1 MTASDEML
9 FVAALLAAAASV
21 SLTALVVASLGQR
34 RRALR
39 QRLRAR
45 RANGTARQAH
55 GVSPVANVAQLEQI
69 SVTSNT
75 GKLRR
80 WLVKNGFEIT
90 PRRLAGRLAVGVGLA
105 FVLGVVMGLGAPL
118 ALSLAAILVPGL
130 TFIAGRRR
138 MARRMAMAEEQFP
151 AMIGTIVRTLRS
163 GLTLQDALQLV
174 ASEGPDPLRAE
185 FARVLTDEAIGLPLP
200 DACQRMAA
208 RLPFDAAEF
217 FALIVAIQTE
227 TGGSIV
233 TALENLAETTQ
244 ARAALAE
251 KIVVSGQEARASA
264 VIIGSLPVLVLA
276 VLWIVQPDFVSV
288 LFFTLRGQLALAG
301 AAVLVLVGAVV
312 MHEMARFD
320 G

>member
-1 MTASDEML
+1 MASDSII
-9 FVAALLAAAASV
+9 FAAALLGAAASV
-21 SLTALVVASLGQR
+21 VLFALVVASFGQR

-45 RANGTARQAH
+45 RANGTSRQAH
-55 GVSPVANVAQLEQI
+55 GVSPVANIVQLEQI
-69 SVTSNT
+69 GTAGDSGS
-75 GKLRR
+75 LRR
-80 WLVKNGFEIT
+80 WLLRNGFEIA
-90 PRRLAGRLAVGVGLA
+90 PRRLAGRLLAGVAIAFMLGVLFGLGVPVA
-105 FVLGVVMGLGAPL
+105 FVGAC
-118 ALSLAAILVPGL
+118 ILVPGL
-130 TFIAGRRR
+130 TLLGGRQRI
-138 MARRMAMAEEQFP
+138 ARRMAMAEEQFP
-151 AMIGTIVRTLRS
+151 AVIGTIVRTLQS
-163 GLTLQDALQLV
+163 GLTLQDAIQLV
-174 ASEGPDPLRAE
+174 AAEGPDPLRGE

-233 TALENLAETTQ
+233 TALENLAETTE

-276 VLWIVQPDFVSV
+276 MLWVVQRDFVSV
-288 LFFTLRGQLALAG
+288 LFFTLSGQLALAG
-301 AAVLVLVGAVV
+301 AAVLVLVGTLV
-312 MHEMARFD
+312 MREMAKFD

>member
-1 MTASDEML
+1 MSTNTTM
-9 FVAALLAAAASV
+9 FVAAFLAAAASV
-21 SLTALVVASLGQR
+21 ALVAFFIMSLGR
-34 RRALR
+34 SRRALR

-45 RANGTARQAH
+45 RANGPTRQQH
-55 GVSPVANVAQLEQI
+55 GVSPVANIAQLEQI
-69 SVTSNT
+69 GVAGDN

-80 WLVKNGFEIT
+80 LLLKNGFELA
-90 PRRLAGRLAVGVGLA
+90 PRRLAGRIGVGVLVA
-105 FVLGVVMGLGAPL
+105 FLLGVILGLGAPV
-118 ALSLAAILVPGL
+118 AFAVASVLVPGL
-130 TFIAGRRR
+130 TLLAGRQRI
-138 MARRMAMAEEQFP
+138 ARRMAMAEEQFP
-151 AMIGTIVRTLRS
+151 AVISTIVRTLQS
-163 GLTLQDALQLV
+163 GLTLQDAMQLV
-174 ASEGPDPLRAE
+174 AAEGPDPLRGE

-276 VLWIVQPDFVSV
+276 MLWFVQPDFVAV
-288 LFFTLRGQLALAG
+288 LFFTLRGQLALVG
-301 AAVLVLVGAVV
+301 AAVLVLVGTLV
-312 MHEMARFD
+312 MREMAKFD
-320 G
+320 D

>member
-1 MTASDEML
+1 MTAADGTI
-9 FVAALLAAAASV
+9 FAAMLLAAAASV
-21 SLTALVVASLGQR
+21 AVFALIMTSFGQR

-39 QRLRAR
+39 QRLKAR
-45 RANGTARQAH
+45 RTNGTARQTH
-55 GVSPVANVAQLEQI
+55 GVSPVANIAQLQQI
-69 SVTSNT
+69 GVAGNSGS
-75 GKLRR
+75 LRR
-80 WLVKNGFEIT
+80 WLLKNGFEME
-90 PRRLAGRLAVGVGLA
+90 PRRLAGRLLVGVVIAFALGLLLGLGVPVA
-105 FVLGVVMGLGAPL
+105 FVGAC
-118 ALSLAAILVPGL
+118 ILVPAL
-130 TFIAGRRR
+130 TLLAGRQRI
-138 MARRMAMAEEQFP
+138 ARRMAMAEEQFP
-151 AMIGTIVRTLRS
+151 AVIDTIVRTLQS
-163 GLTLQDALQLV
+163 GLTLQDAIQLV
-174 ASEGPDPLRAE
+174 AAEGPDPLRAE

-264 VIIGSLPVLVLA
+264 VIIGALPVVVLGMLWLV
-276 VLWIVQPDFVSV
+276 QREFVAV
-288 LFFTLRGQLALAG
+288 LFFTLGGQLALA
-301 AAVLVLVGAVV
+301 AAALLVLVGTLV
-312 MHEMARFD
+312 MREMAKFD

>member
-1 MTASDEML
+1 MMASDSTMFL
-9 FVAALLAAAASV
+9 AALLAAAASI
-21 SLTALVVASLGQR
+21 ALLAFIVASLGTR

-45 RANGTARQAH
+45 RANGAVRPAH
-55 GVSPVANVAQLEQI
+55 GVSPVANVARFEQI
-69 SVTSNT
+69 GIAGDS

-80 WLVKNGFEIT
+80 WLLKNGFEIA
-90 PRRLAGRLAVGVGLA
+90 PRRLAGRLAVGVVVAFLLGL
-105 FVLGVVMGLGAPL
+105 VTGLGAPV
-118 ALSLAAILVPGL
+118 ALVAACVLVPGL
-130 TFIAGRRR
+130 TLLAGRQRI
-138 MARRMAMAEEQFP
+138 ARRMAMAEEQFP
-151 AMIGTIVRTLRS
+151 AVIGTIVRTLQS
-163 GLTLQDALQLV
+163 GLTLQDAMQLV
-174 ASEGPDPLRAE
+174 ASEGPDPLRGE

-208 RLPFDAAEF
+208 RLPFDSAEF

-264 VIIGSLPVLVLA
+264 VIIGSLPVLVLGM
-276 VLWIVQPDFVSV
+276 LWLVQPDFVSV

-301 AAVLVLVGAVV
+301 AAALVLIGTLV
-312 MHEMARFD
+312 MREMAKFD